1 MALSTHVPDLAALE
15 LLLGVAQE
23 GSLNSVARAVGVSQ
37 QAVSA
42 RIRAMEAQTGV
53 TLVHRSP
60 RGSSLTAE
68 GVVIAEWAARLL
80 GVAAEM
86 DAGIAALR
94 ADRRDRLRV
103 SASLTI
109 AEQLLPGWLSSF
121 RAAQRPGRAA
131 PEILLTAIN
140 TTTVIAHV
148 MAGTADIGFTEGPQR
163 PAGLHGRV
171 VGHDRLAVV
180 VTPGHPWAHR
190 RRPVGAAE
198 LAATP
203 LVSREGGSGT
213 LDTLTAALAAVL
225 GPGVPQVVP
234 ALSLP
239 TTAAVR
245 AAALAGTAPAV
256 ISELAVEDDLAT
268 GRLVTVRTPE
278 LDLRRTLRVI
288 WDGASTPPS
297 GVARD
302 LIAHITRRDQR
313 GRPRRP
319 ASGAEPATGTGIPG
333 RSAS

>member
-23 GSLNSVARAVGVSQ
+23 SSLNSVARAVGVSQ

-60 RGSSLTAE
+60 RGSRLTAE

-94 ADRRDRLRV
+94 ADRRDRL
-103 SASLTI
+103 

-121 RAAQRPGRAA
+121 RAAQRPGSTA

-148 MAGTADIGFTEGPQR
+148 TEGTADIGFTEGPQR

-171 VGHDRLAVV
+171 VGHDTLAVV

-203 LVSREGGSGT
+203 LVSREVGSGT

-225 GPGVPQVVP
+225 GPGAPQVVP
-234 ALSLP
+234 ALALP

-245 AAALAGTAPAV
+245 ATALAGTAPAV
-256 ISELAVEDDLAT
+256 ISELAVKDDLAT
-268 GRLVTVRTPE
+268 GRLVPVRTPE
-278 LDLRRTLRVI
+278 LDLRRTLHVI

-302 LIAHITRRDQR
+302 LIAHITRRDQPWR
-313 GRPRRP
+313 TRRP
-319 ASGAEPATGTGIPG
+319 ASGPEPATPAVL